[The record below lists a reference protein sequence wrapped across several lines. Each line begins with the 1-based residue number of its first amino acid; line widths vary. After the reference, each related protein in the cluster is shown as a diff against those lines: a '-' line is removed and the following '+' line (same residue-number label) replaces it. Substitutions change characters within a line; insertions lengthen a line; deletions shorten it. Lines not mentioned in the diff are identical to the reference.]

1 MIYLI
6 ICILVFLLAKFM
18 HDNLMPRIDIE
29 SIQRENN
36 YLKRESIDEN
46 RYYAYNALLRTLCV
60 MPLCFKPQTA
70 Y

>member
-1 MIYLI
+1 MRVITYIKGRDIPSLMIRK
-6 ICILVFLLAKFM
+6 ASK
-18 HDNLMPRIDIE
+18 
-29 SIQRENN
+29 Q
-36 YLKRESIDEN
+36 RESIDEN